1 MKRKAIVA
9 AALAAAMTAT
19 LITGCGKS
27 KEAAFPDPEKTIT
40 LIVPQGAG
48 GGTDTQ
54 ARQLVEAMKE
64 VSGNNNIIVEN
75 VTGGSTGTGTNQVI
89 DSEAD
94 GYTLLMYGTYVICGT
109 MTGYT
114 DGFKEL
120 DFITGLSM
128 EPFVLAVNADSPYQT
143 LDDLI
148 QAAKADSGKVTLGNA
163 GATAIPCWLNFK
175 TFPIWQMR
183 VMETLRCR
191 AAASGASVRRRAHP
205 MRQRH
210 TLRTCLRKHTI
221 PIPSRTG

>member
-109 MTGYT
+109 MTAVSYT
-114 DGFKEL
+114 HL
-120 DFITGLSM
+120 
-128 EPFVLAVNADSPYQT
+128 T
-143 LDDLI
+143 LP
-148 QAAKADSGKVTLGNA
+148 T
-163 GATAIPCWLNFK
+163 T
-175 TFPIWQMR
+175 
-183 VMETLRCR
+183 
-191 AAASGASVRRRAHP
+191 
-205 MRQRH
+205 
-210 TLRTCLRKHTI
+210 
-221 PIPSRTG
+221 

>member
-75 VTGGSTGTGTNQVI
+75 VTGGSTGTVPTRSLI
-89 DSEAD
+89 PRRTD
-94 GYTLLMYGTYVICGT
+94 TRCLC
-109 MTGYT
+109 TGH
-114 DGFKEL
+114 
-120 DFITGLSM
+120 M
-128 EPFVLAVNADSPYQT
+128 
-143 LDDLI
+143 
-148 QAAKADSGKVTLGNA
+148 
-163 GATAIPCWLNFK
+163 
-175 TFPIWQMR
+175 
-183 VMETLRCR
+183 
-191 AAASGASVRRRAHP
+191 
-205 MRQRH
+205 
-210 TLRTCLRKHTI
+210 
-221 PIPSRTG
+221 